1 MTAYHPQEQH
11 GEPGR
16 PERVEDERDV
26 GAVREAERL
35 DEQREEPEQPP
46 RVEDEMDGA
55 PVQGRDHPERVAN
68 ETDDVAVQERDL
80 PDDGHFDEDERDG
93 AAAQDAERSATATAL
108 PGDEGTGPAVMAGE
122 QLTELEDRDTAPS
135 HAPARTPTS
144 AQGDLQVFDPGELEG
159 YRSRWESLQLGFVDD
174 PKRAAEEADTVV
186 GELLGR
192 LTERRQALS
201 VELNRQSEQDVD
213 TESMRLAV
221 RNYRSLFRRLVGS

>member
-1 MTAYHPQEQH
+1 MTAYQPQEQH

-16 PERVEDERDV
+16 PERVEGERDV
-26 GAVREAERL
+26 GAVGEAERL
-35 DEQREEPEQPP
+35 DEQPEESAHSP
-46 RVEDEMDGA
+46 RVEDETDGA
-55 PVQGRDHPERVAN
+55 P
-68 ETDDVAVQERDL
+68 VQERDL
-80 PDDGHFDEDERDG
+80 PEDAHSGEDERDG
-93 AAAQDAERSATATAL
+93 AAAQEAERSTATATAL
-108 PGDEGTGPAVMAGE
+108 PGDVGAGPALMPDE
-122 QLTELEDRDTAPS
+122 QLTVLEDRDTAPS

-144 AQGDLQVFDPGELEG
+144 AHGDLQVFDPGELEG

>member
-1 MTAYHPQEQH
+1 MTAYQPQEQH

-16 PERVEDERDV
+16 PERVEGERDV

-35 DEQREEPEQPP
+35 DELPEEPEHPP
-46 RVEDEMDGA
+46 HVEDETDGA
-55 PVQGRDHPERVAN
+55 P
-68 ETDDVAVQERDL
+68 VQERDL
-80 PDDGHFDEDERDG
+80 PEDAHSGEDEGDG
-93 AAAQDAERSATATAL
+93 AAAHEAERSTATATAL
-108 PGDEGTGPAVMAGE
+108 PGDEGAGPELMPDE
-122 QLTELEDRDTAPS
+122 QLTVLEDRDAAPS

-144 AQGDLQVFDPGELEG
+144 ARGDLQVFDPGELES